1 MQWSSELNSP
11 IPVYFSSL
19 IPWMSTFTLAIS
31 CLTTSNL
38 PWFMDLTFQVP
49 TQYCSL
55 QQWTLLPSPVSSTT
69 GCCFCFSCIP
79 SFFLHPF
86 IFINRQQHIG
96 YLLTRGV
103 HLSVSYLFA
112 FSYCPWSSQGKNT
125 EIVIQITIVVI
136 QKREDGSLD

>member
-11 IPVYFSSL
+11 IPVYFISL

-31 CLTTSNL
+31 CLTACSL

-49 TQYCSL
+49 MQYCSL
-55 QQWTLLPSPVSSTT
+55 QHHTLLLSPVSSTT
-69 GCCFCFSCIP
+69 GCCFCFGCIP
-79 SFFLHPF
+79 SFFMHPF
-86 IFINRQQHIG
+86 IFINHQQHIG
-96 YLLTRGV
+96 YLPTRGV

-112 FSYCPWSSQGKNT
+112 FSYCPWGCQGKDT